1 MASVYTT
8 GLEHCL
14 ARKDIGESIMTTSA
28 TLSTAPWAI
37 SLVPPFPAIAR
48 RIMALASEEHA
59 GAHEMGA
66 LIRLDPS
73 FSVEVLSFANS
84 ALFGARC
91 KITSLTQAAALLG
104 MNRVR
109 SMATFVVVNNMVRTS
124 VRAPALRK
132 VWMHSVVTAI
142 LAEEAASVLR
152 LDSEFAYTAG
162 LLHNLGILG
171 LMSAYPEEYSR
182 MLEVSNDF
190 GFDLLET
197 ERDLFDIDHCAAG
210 AYLAQEWNFP
220 DKLAAIIATH
230 HEEPVA
236 GERTIQNIVRLSW
249 RLADTIGYAAFSPAK
264 DWAFEDL
271 LGYLP
276 NTPNPWLGK
285 SAESAKLEVS
295 ARLAASPL

>member
-1 MASVYTT
+1 
-8 GLEHCL
+8 
-14 ARKDIGESIMTTSA
+14 
-28 TLSTAPWAI
+28 
-37 SLVPPFPAIAR
+37 
-48 RIMALASEEHA
+48 
-59 GAHEMGA
+59 
-66 LIRLDPS
+66 
-73 FSVEVLSFANS
+73 
-84 ALFGARC
+84 
-91 KITSLTQAAALLG
+91 
-104 MNRVR
+104 
-109 SMATFVVVNNMVRTS
+109 MVRTS
-124 VRAPALRK
+124 VRVPALRK

-210 AYLAQEWNFP
+210 ASLAQEWNFP